1 MCGTARIG
9 YAPGMLKR
17 IVLLAV
23 VGSFLAVPP
32 AIAESS
38 STVKAPAVKSAPAL
52 KAHSDERCPF
62 DVDAAAL

>member
-1 MCGTARIG
+1 
-9 YAPGMLKR
+9 MLKR

-38 STVKAPAVKSAPAL
+38 STVKSPAVKSAPYL
-52 KAHSDERCPF
+52 KAAPHEDGQCPF
-62 DVDAAAL
+62 EADSAAL

>member
-1 MCGTARIG
+1 
-9 YAPGMLKR
+9 MLKR

-38 STVKAPAVKSAPAL
+38 STVKSPAVKSAPAL
-52 KAHSDERCPF
+52 KAHEDGQCPF
-62 DVDAAAL
+62 EADAAAL

>member
-1 MCGTARIG
+1 
-9 YAPGMLKR
+9 MLKR

-38 STVKAPAVKSAPAL
+38 STVKSPAVKSAPAQ
-52 KAHSDERCPF
+52 KAQKSHEDGQCPF
-62 DVDAAAL
+62 EADSAAL

>member
-1 MCGTARIG
+1 MG

-38 STVKAPAVKSAPAL
+38 STVKAPAVKPVHAQNAPYA
-52 KAHSDERCPF
+52 DEQCPF
-62 DVDAAAL
+62 DSDAAAL

>member
-1 MCGTARIG
+1 
-9 YAPGMLKR
+9 MLKR

-38 STVKAPAVKSAPAL
+38 STVKSPAAKVAPAQ
-52 KAHSDERCPF
+52 KAYEDGQCPF
-62 DVDAAAL
+62 KADSDAAAL

>member
-1 MCGTARIG
+1 
-9 YAPGMLKR
+9 MLKR

-38 STVKAPAVKSAPAL
+38 STVKSPAVKVAPVQ
-52 KAHSDERCPF
+52 KAHEDGQCPF
-62 DVDAAAL
+62 EADSAAL

>member
-1 MCGTARIG
+1 
-9 YAPGMLKR
+9 MLKR
-17 IVLLAV
+17 LAV
-23 VGSFLAVPP
+23 LGVAGIFLAVPP

-52 KAHSDERCPF
+52 KAHSDGQCPF